1 MTENG
6 LFALINKALP
16 GSVFLMLA
24 PMEKREP
31 YVVYS
36 LVSGTPSLTLTGDA
50 KATQMNYRVDV
61 YARVRRDAVQIMERI
76 AALVDECNGD
86 PLIENRQDLYE
97 QESRIHRVSLVLST
111 WYQPGEEQTT

>member
-1 MTENG
+1 MTENEV
-6 LFALINKALP
+6 FALINRALP

-24 PMEKREP
+24 PMGKPEP

-50 KATQMNYRVDV
+50 KASQMNYRIDV
-61 YARVRRDAVQIMERI
+61 YARVRRDAVAIMHRI
-76 AALVDECNGD
+76 AALVDQCKGD
-86 PLIENRQDLYE
+86 PMIENRQDLYE
-97 QESRIHRVSLVLST
+97 QDTRIHRVSLVLST